1 MPSKGA
7 ILDISLLKKR
17 KKEKKKRAKVVHA
30 ENIFIMS
37 NILVAF
43 TFEPIVQTN
52 NAICGVTAESKT
64 DKNDSEEIK
73 NNNFKKNKKKE
84 Q

>member
-1 MPSKGA
+1 MPS
-7 ILDISLLKKR
+7 IYSLWVISWLHLP
-17 KKEKKKRAKVVHA
+17 
-30 ENIFIMS
+30 
-37 NILVAF
+37 
-43 TFEPIVQTN
+43 FESIVQTN

-73 NNNFKKNKKKE
+73 NNNFKKKIKKE